1 MSNVYLR
8 AESEYK
14 DALNTRITV
23 NIAFVGFTILVW
35 DHIITLQD
43 EVRYIWRGRKSFR
56 MLFLFVGRLTSPTNQ
71 LQHQVIYLFFLNRYF
86 TPLSFIGNFIGTVQ
100 AHLKGKCNIKC
111 CFAAYFSDWSSE
123 SCAHFVRFEGA
134 TVAIAVLV
142 SGLMMLIRIRALY
155 NDKPKVVWLVGTA
168 LLVEAGV
175 FAWLLTYGEAVQHGP
190 EIHGHAILACS
201 MVFDM
206 RLRFLPSLSA
216 WVPLLYDTVVILLT
230 LFRCVEIVKQRTASH
245 IVRTLLKD
253 GLMYYSAIFAVN
265 LVLAVMIMSTPAGV
279 KNIAAQLE
287 QFLTVAMMSR
297 ITLSLRREGQ
307 YDPGSDPE
315 HYDSY
320 LYPRS
325 PGGGHITFSDN
336 DREYHSLG
344 RRELGRRELESLSR
358 TSIRRVTDVSFEE
371 AMGRPA
377 PDVSA
382 RKGGFSFDIR
392 SADVR
397 SWATSAMEHGDPHA
411 PERAVLSVRD
421 AYELRTLR
429 PSRVAR
435 Q

>member
-1 MSNVYLR
+1 MSNFYLR
-8 AESEYK
+8 QESEYK
-14 DALNTRITV
+14 DALDTRITNNV
-23 NIAFVGFTILVW
+23 AFIGFTILVW

-43 EVRYIWRGRKSFR
+43 EAR
-56 MLFLFVGRLTSPTNQ
+56 RLTSPTNQ
-71 LQHQVIYLFFLNRYF
+71 LQHQVVYLFFLVRF
-86 TPLSFIGNFIGTVQ
+86 KPI
-100 AHLKGKCNIKC
+100 LKENEI
-111 CFAAYFSDWSSE
+111 

-142 SGLMMLIRIRALY
+142 SGLMMLIRHSFFSGSRGICMATHLWRSPVPL
-155 NDKPKVVWLVGTA
+155 NQRMT
-168 LLVEAGV
+168 
-175 FAWLLTYGEAVQHGP
+175 AVQHGP
-190 EIHGHAILACS
+190 GIHGHAILACS
-201 MVFDM
+201 MVFVM

-230 LFRCVEIVKQRTASH
+230 LFRCIEIVKQQTASH

-253 GLMYYSAIFAVN
+253 GLMYYSVIFAVN

-279 KNIAAQLE
+279 ENIAAQYASLLFTSRPLDF
-287 QFLTVAMMSR
+287 QTDTLYLVQTGAIVAMMSR

-344 RRELGRRELESLSR
+344 RRELERRELESLSR

-397 SWATSAMEHGDPHA
+397 SWATRAMEHGDPHA

-421 AYELRTLR
+421 AYELRSLR

>member
-1 MSNVYLR
+1 MSNFYLR
-8 AESEYK
+8 QESEYK
-14 DALNTRITV
+14 DALDTRITN
-23 NIAFVGFTILVW
+23 NIAFIGFTILVW

-43 EVRYIWRGRKSFR
+43 EAR
-56 MLFLFVGRLTSPTNQ
+56 RLTAPTNQ
-71 LQHQVIYLFFLNRYF
+71 LQHQVVCLFFLNRYF
-86 TPLSFIGNFIGTVQ
+86 TPLSFIGNFI
-100 AHLKGKCNIKC
+100 
-111 CFAAYFSDWSSE
+111 AYFSDWSSE

-142 SGLMMLIRIRALY
+142 SGLMMLIRVRALY
-155 NDKPKVVWLVGTA
+155 NDKPKVVWLVGTVF
-168 LLVEAGV
+168 LVEVGV

-190 EIHGHAILACS
+190 EIHACT

-245 IVRTLLKD
+245 IVRTLLRD
-253 GLMYYSAIFAVN
+253 GLVYYSVIFAVN

-287 QFLTVAMMSR
+287 QLLTVAMMSR

-382 RKGGFSFDIR
+382 SKDGFSFDIR

-397 SWATSAMEHGDPHA
+397 SWATSSMEHGDPPV

-421 AYELRTLR
+421 AYELRSLR